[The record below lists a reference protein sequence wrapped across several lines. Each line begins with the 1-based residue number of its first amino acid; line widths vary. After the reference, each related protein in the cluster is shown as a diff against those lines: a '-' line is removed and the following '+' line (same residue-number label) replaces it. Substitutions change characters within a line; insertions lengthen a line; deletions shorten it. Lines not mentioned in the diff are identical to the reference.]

1 MAKKL
6 PTEEIEVL
14 KLAQELGVSTHG
26 TLNPQAGR
34 SKIPEL

>member
-6 PTEEIEVL
+6 PTDEAEVL

-26 TLNPQAGR
+26 TLKTK
-34 SKIPEL
+34 SV